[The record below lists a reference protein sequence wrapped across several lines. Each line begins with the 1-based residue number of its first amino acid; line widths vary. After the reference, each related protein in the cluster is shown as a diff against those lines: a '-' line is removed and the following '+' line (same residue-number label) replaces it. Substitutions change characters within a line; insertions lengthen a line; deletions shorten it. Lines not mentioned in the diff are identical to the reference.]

1 MALTVYNFNVKFS
14 EHVHDI
20 LRARSLLSF
29 ASLQQIGVHL
39 MKTVKLPSGERVPA
53 LGQGTW
59 NMGDKKRERAHELA
73 ALRLGLDFGMTLID
87 TAEMYGDG
95 NSEELIAEAIEG
107 RREEVFLVSKVLPQ
121 NATNR
126 GTIKACEGSLRR
138 LKTDRLDLY
147 LLHWREKLPLEGTL
161 SGFERLVQDGKIR
174 YWGVSNFDVADM
186 VELEELS
193 GGSEVTTNQVLY
205 NLTRRGIEFDLMPW
219 CRERNVP
226 IMAYSPIEQ
235 GRLLKKSALKKIAS
249 RHGVTPSQ
257 VALAWVLRH
266 DDVIAIPKA
275 AKPEHVQDN
284 HRALDLRLLKQDFL
298 ELDEAFPPPSKR
310 VPLETI

>member
-1 MALTVYNFNVKFS
+1 
-14 EHVHDI
+14 
-20 LRARSLLSF
+20 
-29 ASLQQIGVHL
+29 
-39 MKTVKLPSGERVPA
+39 MKTVRLPSGQRVPA

-59 NMGDKKRERAHELA
+59 SMGDTKRERAHELA
-73 ALRLGLDFGMTLID
+73 ALRLGLDLGITLID

-121 NATNR
+121 NATLR

-161 SGFERLVQDGKIR
+161 SAFERLVQDGKIR

-186 VELEELS
+186 EELEELS
-193 GGSEVTTNQVLY
+193 GGSEVTANQVLY
-205 NLTRRGIEFDLMPW
+205 NLTRRGIEFDFMPW
-219 CRERNVP
+219 CRERHVP

-235 GRLLKKSALKKIAS
+235 GRLLKKAALKKIAS
-249 RHGVTPSQ
+249 RHGVSPSQ

-275 AKPEHVQDN
+275 AKPAHVQDN
-284 HRALDLRLLKQDFL
+284 HRALDLKLSKQDFL
-298 ELDEAFPPPSKR
+298 ELDEAFPPPTKS